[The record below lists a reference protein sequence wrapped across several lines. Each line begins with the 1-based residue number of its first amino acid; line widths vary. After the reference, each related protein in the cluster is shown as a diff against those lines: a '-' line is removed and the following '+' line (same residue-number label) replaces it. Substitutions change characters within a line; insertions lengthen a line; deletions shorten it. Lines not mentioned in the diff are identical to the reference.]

1 MQSSFSNE
9 FLNSPSGV
17 GGMNIQLTNAG
28 KRFNRDW
35 IFRRLNYTF
44 RQGISYAI
52 TGPNGSGK
60 STLLQ
65 TVAGAIAPSEG
76 SVEYLYKTEDSRD
89 KTQETRF
96 KVQDSGHEEQL
107 ETGNRQLTTHHSPLT
122 TENIYNYIAI
132 VAPYL
137 EVIEEMTA
145 VEFLQ
150 FHNSF
155 KPILTTISINQI
167 LEIVGLKTATH
178 KQIRYFSSGMKQ
190 RIKLAQAI
198 FSDVPV
204 LLLDEPCTNLDAS
217 GYDLYHQ
224 LINDYCKNKL
234 IIVSSNDVNEYDFCA
249 EKLSILDYK

>member
-1 MQSSFSNE
+1 
-9 FLNSPSGV
+9 
-17 GGMNIQLTNAG
+17 MNIQLSNAG

-35 IFRRLNYTF
+35 IFRCLNYTF
-44 RQGISYAI
+44 REGSSYAI

-76 SVEYLYKTEDSRD
+76 SVEYLCKAQDSRD
-89 KTQETRF
+89 KTRETRL
-96 KVQDSGHEEQL
+96 KVQNS
-107 ETGNRQLTTHHSPLT
+107 ETGNRQLTTHPSPLT
-122 TENIYNYIAI
+122 TENIYNHIAI

-145 VEFLQ
+145 SEFLH

-155 KPILTTISINQI
+155 KPILSTISITQI
-167 LEIVGLKTATH
+167 LEIVGLKIAAH

-198 FSDVPV
+198 FSNVPV
-204 LLLDEPCTNLDAS
+204 LLLDEPCTNLDS
-217 GYDLYHQ
+217 HGYDLYHR

>member
-1 MQSSFSNE
+1 MQSSFSNS
-9 FLNSPSGV
+9 FLNSLSGD
-17 GGMNIQLTNAG
+17 GSMNIQLINAA

-44 RQGISYAI
+44 HQGIAYAI

-65 TVAGAIAPSEG
+65 TIAGAIAPSEG
-76 SVEYLYKTEDSRD
+76 TVKYLINREGSDETTSQL
-89 KTQETRF
+89 KTQNSKLRTQNTEL
-96 KVQDSGHEEQL
+96 S
-107 ETGNRQLTTHHSPLT
+107 
-122 TENIYNYIAI
+122 TENIYNQIAI

-145 VEFLQ
+145 TEFLH
-150 FHNSF
+150 FHAIF
-155 KPILTTISINQI
+155 KPLLSNISINQI
-167 LEIVGLKTATH
+167 LEIVGLKLAIH
-178 KQIRYFSSGMKQ
+178 KQIRYYSSGMKQ

-217 GYDLYHQ
+217 GYALYHQ
-224 LINDYCKNKL
+224 LIKDHCKNKL
-234 IIVSSNDVNEYDFCA
+234 IIVSSNDVSEYDFCT
-249 EKLSILDYK
+249 EKLNILDSK